1 MTDFNTIELER
12 DAQGVATLWLN
23 RPDKNNAFNAEM
35 IAELLQAI
43 DQVQADDSLRF
54 LILRGRGKHFS
65 AGADLAWM
73 QASAELD
80 YNANLSDAR
89 ELAQLMVS
97 LNQLKLPTLAVV
109 QGAAFGGGLG
119 LVSCC
124 DMAIGTQEAQFCL
137 SEVRIGLIPAVIS
150 PFLVQAIGERAAR
163 RYALTAERFDGRTA
177 RELGLLAE
185 CYAVQELD
193 QAIEDWVAKLLLNSP
208 AAMRATKLLMLE
220 VKHGELSTPLRRYT
234 ESAIARIRVSPEGQE
249 GLKAFL
255 EKRKPVWQA

>member
-1 MTDFNTIELER
+1 MNDFNTIELER
-12 DAQGVATLWLN
+12 DAQGIATLWLN
-23 RPDKNNAFNAEM
+23 RPDKNNAFNAAM

-43 DQVQADDSLRF
+43 DQVQSDDSLRF
-54 LILRGRGKHFS
+54 LVLRGRGRHFS

-89 ELAQLMVS
+89 ELAQLMAS
-97 LNQLKLPTLAVV
+97 LSQLRLPTLAVV
-109 QGAAFGGGLG
+109 HGAAYGGALG

-124 DMAIGTQEAQFCL
+124 DMAIGAEEAQFCL
-137 SEVRIGLIPAVIS
+137 SEVRIGLIPAVVS
-150 PFLVQAIGERAAR
+150 PFVVQAIGARATR

-185 CYAVQELD
+185 CYPAESLD
-193 QAIEDWVAKLLLNSP
+193 QALQGWVDNMLLNSP

-220 VKHGELSTPLRRYT
+220 VKQGEVSTPLRRYT
-234 ESAIARIRVSPEGQE
+234 EAAIARIRVSPEGQE